1 MSEKQAPR
9 VSEQLR
15 TYALKERA
23 AVRKLQHSGECDG
36 SRRPTCY
43 EQCEH
48 GFWCSE
54 LRHTIRLPF

>member
-36 SRRPTCY
+36 SR
-43 EQCEH
+43 
-48 GFWCSE
+48 
-54 LRHTIRLPF
+54 